1 MKAEEFDAAFESG
14 ENMLPH
20 LDLDGAVRR
29 NQQVRRVNVD
39 FPLWMVKEL
48 DRRARRLGVT
58 RQSLLK
64 VYIAASLRDQGE
76 TTPPPL

>member
-1 MKAEEFDAAFESG
+1 MKAKEFDAAFDSG
-14 ENMLPH
+14 EDVLAH

-39 FPLWMVKEL
+39 FPLWMVQEL
-48 DRRARRLGVT
+48 DRRARRLGLT

-64 VYIAASLRDQGE
+64 VYIAASLKDQGE
-76 TTPPPL
+76 TTLPPL